1 MEYDFNKDNK
11 YSINQNDTDDLFDD
25 KILSDNDKIQNKY
38 FDNYDDTNTDDNK
51 NYNYE
56 NKLENNLNKFLKYK
70 NKNETVIPLITPDI
84 KRDFNY
90 IGQIFKTYLLIEF
103 NDTFYIIDQHAAH
116 EKINYEKLMNEY
128 KNTKVLKEI
137 LMLPIVIKLN
147 NKEFEVVM
155 ENIERFDK
163 MGFEIEE
170 MSDNT
175 IKVSTIPSI
184 LNQSDKKDFLYEL
197 IKDFSDFKNDN
208 NIKYESVEERIASK
222 ACRKSVKANDSL
234 TEFEARALIKELFQ
248 LNNPYNCPHGRPTM
262 IKYKKDDIEK
272 MFGRIV

>member
-1 MEYDFNKDNK
+1 
-11 YSINQNDTDDLFDD
+11 
-25 KILSDNDKIQNKY
+25 
-38 FDNYDDTNTDDNK
+38 
-51 NYNYE
+51 
-56 NKLENNLNKFLKYK
+56 
-70 NKNETVIPLITPDI
+70 
-84 KRDFNY
+84 
-90 IGQIFKTYLLIEF
+90 
-103 NDTFYIIDQHAAH
+103 
-116 EKINYEKLMNEY
+116 MNEY

-234 TEFEARALIKELFQ
+234 TEFEARELIKEL
-248 LNNPYNCPHGRPTM
+248 LTLDNPYNCPHGRPTM